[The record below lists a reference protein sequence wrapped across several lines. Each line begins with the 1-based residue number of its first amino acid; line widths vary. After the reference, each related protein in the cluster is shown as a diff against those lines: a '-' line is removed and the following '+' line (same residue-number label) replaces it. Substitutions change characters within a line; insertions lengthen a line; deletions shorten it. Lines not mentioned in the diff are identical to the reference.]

1 MSIESQN
8 SSTHIV
14 SEKTGRNVFS
24 ASGHRLLFFRC
35 VLFGKRRNF
44 CSLKRTFLRHTIKT
58 IKKRKRE
65 KEVCFLAENK
75 IAKETTGKSSKAKN
89 TKAKTA
95 TKADAV
101 KAAVKTAA
109 KTAAKTA
116 EKTAA
121 KPAAKTAA
129 KLRARSKAK
138 AKPKMN
144 LKVIALGGLEE
155 IGKNMTVLEYG
166 DDIIII
172 DCGLAFPEDDMLGID
187 LVIPDV
193 TYLTKNMEKIRGI
206 VLTHGHEDHIGAL
219 PYILKQIN
227 VPVFGTLLTLGLL
240 ENKLRE
246 HKMLDST
253 TRHTVVPGEK
263 VKLGQM
269 VVEFI
274 HTNHSIADAVALAI
288 HTPVGVVVHTG
299 DFKVDYT
306 PIDGDII
313 DLQRFAA
320 LGKEGVLLLMSD
332 STNAERKGFTMSEKN
347 VGKVFEKIFEETPKN
362 RIMVATFSSNIHRI
376 QQVIN
381 AAYMYGRKV
390 AIIGRSMVNAVK
402 TASELDYLWVPP
414 RTLIDINETKN
425 YRDDQLVIITT
436 GSQGETMSAL
446 SRIASGEH
454 KQISVKPDDKIIISA
469 SAIPGNEK
477 SVFRVVNELLKKGAK
492 VVYGDIEDIHVSG
505 HARQEE
511 LKLMLALT
519 KPKFFMPV
527 HGEFMHLSCHRDLAI
542 SMGMDK
548 NDIFVMKLGEVLE
561 VNKNE
566 AKVTGNVPVGQIM
579 VDGLGVGDVGNI
591 VLRDRKHLSQ
601 DGLMVVVVSMDREMG
616 TIVSGPDIISRGFV
630 YVREA
635 ENLMDEARA
644 VVLEA
649 LLKCEEKNI
658 TSWNYIKG
666 VIKDTLKN
674 YIWQKTKRS
683 PMILPIIMEV

>member
-1 MSIESQN
+1 MAN
-8 SSTHIV
+8 
-14 SEKTGRNVFS
+14 R
-24 ASGHRLLFFRC
+24 
-35 VLFGKRRNF
+35 
-44 CSLKRTFLRHTIKT
+44 
-58 IKKRKRE
+58 
-65 KEVCFLAENK
+65 
-75 IAKETTGKSSKAKN
+75 
-89 TKAKTA
+89 
-95 TKADAV
+95 
-101 KAAVKTAA
+101 
-109 KTAAKTA
+109 
-116 EKTAA
+116 
-121 KPAAKTAA
+121 
-129 KLRARSKAK
+129 RSK
-138 AKPKMN
+138 PKTR

-166 DDIIII
+166 NDIIII

-187 LVIPDV
+187 LVIPDI
-193 TYLTKNMEKIRGI
+193 TYLAKNVEKIRGI

-219 PYILKQIN
+219 PYVLKQLK

-246 HKMLDST
+246 HKMLDKT
-253 TRHTVVPGEK
+253 TLHTVVPGEK
-263 VKLGQM
+263 VKLGEM

-274 HTNHSIADAVALAI
+274 HTNHSIADSVALAI
-288 HTPVGVVVHTG
+288 QTPVGMVIHTG

-313 DLQRFAA
+313 DLQRFAE
-320 LGKEGVLLLMSD
+320 LGSQGVLLLMSD

-347 VGKVFEKIFEETPKN
+347 VGKVFERIFEETPRN

-376 QQVIN
+376 QQIIN

-414 RTLIDINETKN
+414 RTLIDINEIKN
-425 YRDDQLVIITT
+425 YRDEQLVIITT

-446 SRIASGEH
+446 SRIANSEH
-454 KQISVKPDDKIIISA
+454 KQVSVKPDDKIIISA
-469 SAIPGNEK
+469 YAIPGNEK
-477 SVFRVVNELLKKGAK
+477 NVIRVVNELLKKGAD
-492 VVYGDIEDIHVSG
+492 VVYGGIEDIHVSG

-527 HGEFMHLSCHRDLAI
+527 HGEYMHLSSHRDLAI

-548 NDIFVMKLGEVLE
+548 KNIFVNKLGDVLE
-561 VNKNE
+561 LSKNE
-566 AKVTGNVPVGQIM
+566 AKVTGTVPTGQVM

-591 VLRDRKHLSQ
+591 VLRDRKHLSE
-601 DGLMVVVVSMDREMG
+601 DGLMVVVVSMEEETG
-616 TIVSGPDIISRGFV
+616 QIVAGPDIISRGFV
-630 YVREA
+630 YVRES
-635 ENLMDEARA
+635 EGLMDGARE
-644 VVLEA
+644 VVMKA
-649 LLKCEEKNI
+649 LQECEEKNI
-658 TSWNYIKG
+658 TSWNYIKNL
-666 VIKDTLKN
+666 IKDTLKN